1 MQATKLIIAGLVPLS
16 IALTLAT
23 QLVISE
29 VVATQWFSWAVSALL
44 AVFIVILWWIVP
56 KRRQDRLTGTW
67 REPVS

>member
-23 QLVISE
+23 QLMISE
-29 VVATQWFSWAVSALL
+29 VVATRWFSWAVAGILAL
-44 AVFIVILWWIVP
+44 FIAILWWIVP
-56 KRRQDRLTGTW
+56 KRRQDRLTGSW